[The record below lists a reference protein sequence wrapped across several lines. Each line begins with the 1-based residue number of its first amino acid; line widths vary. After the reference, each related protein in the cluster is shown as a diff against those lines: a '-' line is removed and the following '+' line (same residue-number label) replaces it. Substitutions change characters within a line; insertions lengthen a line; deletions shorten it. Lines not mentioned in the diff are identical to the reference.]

1 MSKVSPPA
9 DLISLPT
16 GMVHARMDTGVSSL
30 ILAPVSSR
38 RSEGEAKQHAHARPH
53 SARHAS
59 VHVDYHRDAT
69 RSSF

>member
-16 GMVHARMDTGVSSL
+16 GTAHACMDIGVSSL
-30 ILAPVSSR
+30 MLATVSPR

-53 SARHAS
+53 SAPHAS

-69 RSSF
+69 